1 MRGSEPG
8 MSEVLARWN
17 ELQPAEAAK
26 EILSC
31 CGTSAW
37 ADGMARKRPFEDEAT
52 VLITSDEV
60 WRSLKA
66 SDWLE
71 AFRSHPKIGE
81 SRAVQPKGTSS
92 AAWSKQEQNSVAIA
106 SDELKRDLAEG
117 NREYE
122 EKFGFIFI
130 VCAAGKSALEILAIL
145 RRRLQN
151 GKEIELRE
159 AAEEQ
164 RQITQLRLKKWLRI

>member
-1 MRGSEPG
+1 MN
-8 MSEVLARWN
+8 EVLARWN
-17 ELQPAEAAK
+17 ELQTAEAMN

-31 CGTSAW
+31 CGASAW
-37 ADGMARKRPFEDEAT
+37 ADGMVSKRPFEDETA
-52 VLITSDEV
+52 VLITADQV
-60 WRSLKA
+60 WRGLKA
-66 SDWLE
+66 SDCLE

-81 SRAVQPKGTSS
+81 SQAVQPKGTSS
-92 AAWSKQEQNSVAIA
+92 TAWSKQEQKSVAMA

-122 EKFGFIFI
+122 ERFGFIFI
-130 VCAAGKSALEILAIL
+130 VCATGKSALEILAIL

-164 RQITQLRLKKWLRI
+164 RQITQLRLKKWLGI

>member
-1 MRGSEPG
+1 

-17 ELQPAEAAK
+17 ELDSVEAAK
-26 EILSC
+26 EILPC
-31 CGTSAW
+31 CGAKAW
-37 ADGMARKRPFEDEAT
+37 AERLIGKRPFDDEAA
-52 VLITSDEV
+52 VLITSDEI
-60 WRSLKA
+60 WRSLGA

-71 AFRSHPKIGE
+71 AFQSHPKIGE
-81 SRAVQPKGTSS
+81 SRAAVSTGGHS
-92 AAWSKQEQNSVAIA
+92 AAWSLQEQKNVAVAQEGIKA
-106 SDELKRDLAEG
+106 ELAKG

-130 VCAAGKSALEILAIL
+130 VRATGKSASEILEIL

-151 GKEIELRE
+151 GKEKELKE

-164 RQITQLRLKKWLRI
+164 RQITQLRLKKWLGI